1 MYDKVWNRHMS
12 TTDLSTLSVSLSEVA
27 GSLREGVVQVRAG
40 QGGIGSG
47 VIWRT
52 AAPDERGVAEA
63 TVITNAHVARAAGS
77 PTFTLRLADGRELP
91 ATVTAIDLEDDLAAL
106 RIQGA
111 GLRAV
116 DVGDSTA
123 LRVGELVFAIGNPF
137 GREGAV
143 TFGVVAARAP
153 ADPDIPL
160 EPTEERE
167 REGRGPD
174 RRPFRSMEVIQ
185 ADIRLYPG
193 NSGGPLAD
201 AHGRVIGINA
211 MVGGGLAF
219 AIPSHTVRRF
229 LQEAEASAKPV
240 ALGVRVLTVEI
251 PASLRQKLALQQ
263 QTAPLVAEVEAGSAA
278 ERAGILPGD
287 LLLSIDGRAI
297 TAAERLPGLLA
308 RGNAQQPRALE
319 LVRGGERLTLTAAPE
334 QRAAA

>member
-1 MYDKVWNRHMS
+1 MS
-12 TTDLSTLSVSLSEVA
+12 TTDLSRLSESLTEVA
-27 GSLREGVVQVRAG
+27 GRLREGVVQVRTG

-47 VIWRT
+47 VIWSAGT
-52 AAPDERGVAEA
+52 PDERGVVEA

-77 PTFTLRLADGRELP
+77 KHLTLRLADGRELP
-91 ATVTAIDLEDDLAAL
+91 STVTAIDVEHDLAAL
-106 RIQGA
+106 RTQGS

-116 DVGDSTA
+116 PVGDSTA
-123 LRVGELVFAIGNPF
+123 LRVGELVFAIGNPY

-160 EPTEERE
+160 EPAEE
-167 REGRGPD
+167 REGRGPG
-174 RRPFRSMEVIQ
+174 RRAFRGMEVIQ

-201 AHGRVIGINA
+201 AHGRVMGINA

-229 LQEAEASAKPV
+229 LQEAEASEKPL
-240 ALGVRVLTVEI
+240 ALGVSVLTVEI
-251 PASLRQKLALQQ
+251 PATLRQRFDLQQ
-263 QTAPLVAEVEAGSAA
+263 QTAPLVAEVEAGNAA

-308 RGNAQQPRALE
+308 RGNPQQPRMLE
-319 LVRGGERLTLTAAPE
+319 LIRAGERLTLTAAPE

>member
-1 MYDKVWNRHMS
+1 MS
-12 TTDLSTLSVSLSEVA
+12 TTDLSGLSESLVEVA
-27 GSLREGVVQVRAG
+27 GRLREGVVQVRAG

-47 VIWRT
+47 VIWRVG
-52 AAPDERGVAEA
+52 APDERDVAEA
-63 TVITNAHVARAAGS
+63 TVITNAHVARATGS
-77 PTFTLRLADGRELP
+77 RTFTLRLADGRELP
-91 ATVTAIDLEDDLAAL
+91 ATVTALDLEHDLAAL
-106 RIQGA
+106 RTQGA
-111 GLRAV
+111 GLRAAEI
-116 DVGDSTA
+116 GDSTA

-160 EPTEERE
+160 EPAEE
-167 REGRGPD
+167 REGRVPG
-174 RRPFRSMEVIQ
+174 RRAFREMEVIQ

-201 AHGRVIGINA
+201 ARGRVMGINA

-229 LQEAEASAKPV
+229 LQEADANEKPL
-240 ALGVRVLTVEI
+240 ALGVSVLTVEI
-251 PASLRQKLALQQ
+251 PAALRQKLALQQ
-263 QTAPLVAEVEAGSAA
+263 QSAPLVAEVEAGSAA
-278 ERAGILPGD
+278 ERAGLLPGD

-297 TAAERLPGLLA
+297 TAAERLPGLLS
-308 RGNAQQPRALE
+308 RGSAEQPRTLE
-319 LVRGGERLTLTAAPE
+319 LVRGGERLTLVAAPE

>member
-1 MYDKVWNRHMS
+1 MS
-12 TTDLSTLSVSLSEVA
+12 TTDLLRLSESLTEVA
-27 GSLREGVVQVRAG
+27 GRLREGVVQVRTG

-52 AAPDERGVAEA
+52 GEPDERGVAEA

-77 PTFTLRLADGRELP
+77 HTFTLRLADGRELP
-91 ATVTAIDLEDDLAAL
+91 ATLTAIDPEHDLAAL
-106 RIQGA
+106 RTQGA
-111 GLRAV
+111 DLRAV
-116 DVGDSTA
+116 EVGDSTA

-153 ADPDIPL
+153 ADPDIAL
-160 EPTEERE
+160 EPAEERDVPGE
-167 REGRGPD
+167 DRGPG
-174 RRPFRSMEVIQ
+174 RRAFRGIEVIQ

-201 AHGRVIGINA
+201 AHGRVMGINA

-229 LQEAEASAKPV
+229 LLEAAASEKPL
-240 ALGVRVLTVEI
+240 ALGVSVLTVEI
-251 PASLRQKLALQQ
+251 PVSLRERLVIAQP
-263 QTAPLVAEVEAGSAA
+263 TAPLVAEVEAGSAA

-308 RGNAQQPRALE
+308 RGNAQQPRTLD